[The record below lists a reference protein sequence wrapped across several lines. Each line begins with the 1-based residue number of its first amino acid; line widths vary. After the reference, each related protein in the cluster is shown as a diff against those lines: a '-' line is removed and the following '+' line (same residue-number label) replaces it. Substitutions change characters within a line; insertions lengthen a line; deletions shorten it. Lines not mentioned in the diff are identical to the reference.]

1 MGGKIYQQKIFG
13 IPRRFDRSTAE
24 SRRILSE
31 DVELEFLNVRDG
43 YDLIYLQLFKPAS
56 VLDPRKKLAYF
67 QKTWPKRLQNQA
79 TKNMEETVRSRSLH
93 FSAYTETLSQFKE
106 RYLKMHASEALPP
119 NPPQQSPKNPSPSP
133 AADPP

>member
-1 MGGKIYQQKIFG
+1 MGSKIYQQKIFG

-56 VLDPRKKLAYF
+56 VLDPRKKTRLFSENLAQASSKPSD
-67 QKTWPKRLQNQA
+67 QKHGGNG
-79 TKNMEETVRSRSLH
+79 TVSFTSFLR
-93 FSAYTETLSQFKE
+93 ETLSQFKE

-119 NPPQQSPKNPSPSP
+119 NPQQSPQNPSPSP
-133 AADPP
+133 AAGAP